1 MSEIIAFPSKLRRLA
16 PGGAAFVLLSTVLFA
31 SRATAQ
37 DVVTVAVDCP
47 AFDAES
53 RSALEARAHAELLVR
68 MTPGTFVVVCREGEA
83 QLTWHPLT
91 GVPMA
96 TTVSLAPDPRT
107 SIDRVLDGLGGLVT
121 AVATALAA
129 PNPDDVEPQA
139 SPPSAPPIPTVAPT
153 PPPAPPAMP
162 VRDAAVSRA
171 ASRRGFGGVLLG
183 AGMGAEL
190 WTNTAAL
197 GPRATVLLSL
207 PARFEAGAAATV
219 FFTLRSPNDVSGRDI
234 RLALSGSYAMD
245 AGERFRVGAD
255 VFLDQINAVAP
266 GAGSASHAVFG
277 GLLRATVAAVTHPL
291 RVEIGP
297 TLAIHPPV
305 FAQIGPGPGGARVG
319 SVGGVAFRLPQFTA
333 GLVLDVAVGP
343 L

>member
-1 MSEIIAFPSKLRRLA
+1 M
-16 PGGAAFVLLSTVLFA
+16 LLSTVLFA

-68 MTPGTFVVVCREGEA
+68 MTPGTFVAVCREGEA

-91 GVPMA
+91 GVPVA
-96 TTVSLAPDPRT
+96 TTVSLDPDPRT

-121 AVATALAA
+121 AAVATASAA
-129 PNPDDVEPQA
+129 PSSNDGAAQA
-139 SPPSAPPIPTVAPT
+139 SPVSAPPAPT
-153 PPPAPPAMP
+153 MAPTLPPALPAAP
-162 VRDAAVSRA
+162 VRDAAVSR

-219 FFTLRSPNDVSGRDI
+219 FFTLRSPSDVSGRDV
-234 RLALSGSYAMD
+234 RLALSGAHALD
-245 AGERFRVGAD
+245 EGERFRVGAD
-255 VFLDQINAVAP
+255 VFLDQIHAAAP
-266 GAGSASHAVFG
+266 GAGSASHAIFG
-277 GLLRATVAAVTHPL
+277 GLLRATVAVVTHPL
-291 RVEIGP
+291 RAELGP
-297 TLAIHPPV
+297 TLAIHAPV
-305 FAQIGPGPGGARVG
+305 FAQIGPGPDGSREGTTGGI
-319 SVGGVAFRLPQFTA
+319 AFQLPRFTA
-333 GLVLDVAVGP
+333 GLVLDVFVGP